1 VAEAKTADEAR
12 QLAEKLIDELLAAA
26 DPEQLEQAR
35 QMGMVLSLFAGQVE
49 QAREKYNAATAADL
63 EGREDIFENVVTHKL
78 RDA

>member
-1 VAEAKTADEAR
+1 
-12 QLAEKLIDELLAAA
+12 
-26 DPEQLEQAR
+26 
-35 QMGMVLSLFAGQVE
+35 VLSLFAGQVE